1 MAISGGSRLEGV
13 PVSLLITTEAATPQP
28 AVPPRA
34 ARLAVATAF
43 AINGLAGGNWFVR
56 IPAVQDDLG
65 LSTAGLGVLLLSL
78 PLGALLAMVLSGR
91 LISQAGSR
99 RVVQVGT
106 LGLCLSVALL
116 GLAPN
121 AFALSLALLLF
132 GLANGAQDVAMN
144 AQGVAVERRYGR
156 SLMSSFHAAWSIGSM
171 SGAAIGGIV
180 AALGVAPGPH
190 LLVVGLVL
198 AVVALVTM
206 PWLLPSHIDVGV
218 RRARTPLLPR
228 VPRAVLL
235 LGLVGFCGLLA
246 EGAMADWSAVYLQD
260 TVGTGAG
267 LAAAGYVV
275 FQVAM
280 TAGRLSGDRLTD
292 RLGAERIVRGG
303 GLLAAGGLSLALLL
317 SQPAGVLTGF
327 VLAGLGLSLIA
338 PIVYSTAGRAGGRE
352 PGPAIAAAT
361 TIGFSGFLV
370 GPPLIGIA
378 AGLLTLR
385 GALALVVVL
394 LLIMAA
400 LAGVVRG
407 AVAQATG

>member
-1 MAISGGSRLEGV
+1 
-13 PVSLLITTEAATPQP
+13 VSYLITAAEALPETTS
-28 AVPPRA
+28 PPRK
-34 ARLAVATAF
+34 ARIAVLTAF
-43 AINGLAGGNWFVR
+43 AINGVAGANWFVR

-65 LSTAGLGVLLLSL
+65 LSTAGLGVVLLSL
-78 PLGALLAMVLSGR
+78 PLGALLAMILSGR
-91 LISQAGSR
+91 LISRAGSR
-99 RVVQVGT
+99 RVVQIGT

-121 AFALSLALLLF
+121 AFALTAVLLLF

-156 SLMSSFHAAWSIGSM
+156 SLMSSFHAGWSIGSM
-171 SGAAIGGIV
+171 AGAAIGGVI
-180 AALGVAPGPH
+180 AAIGVAPGPH

-198 AVVALVTM
+198 AVAGLGTM
-206 PWLLPSHIDVGV
+206 RWLLPAHIDVGV
-218 RRARTPLLPR
+218 RQARTPLLPR

-267 LAAAGYVV
+267 LAAAGYAV

-280 TAGRLSGDRLTD
+280 TAGRLGGDHLTD

-303 GLLAAGGLSLALLL
+303 GLLAAGGLGLALLL
-317 SQPAGVLTGF
+317 VQPAGVLVGF

-352 PGPAIAAAT
+352 PGPAIAATT
-361 TIGFSGFLV
+361 TIGFTGFLV
-370 GPPLIGIA
+370 GPPLIGIV
-378 AGLLTLR
+378 AGVLSLR
-385 GALALVVVL
+385 GALGLVAGL
-394 LLIMAA
+394 LLVMAL
-400 LAGVVRG
+400 LAPVTRR
-407 AVAQATG
+407 AQPKT